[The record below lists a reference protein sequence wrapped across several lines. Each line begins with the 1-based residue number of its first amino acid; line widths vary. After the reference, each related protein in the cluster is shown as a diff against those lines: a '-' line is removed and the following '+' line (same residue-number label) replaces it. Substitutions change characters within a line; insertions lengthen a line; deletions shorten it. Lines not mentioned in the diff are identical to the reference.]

1 MADIRIDDTGR
12 VVLPESKT
20 LEYKVDLSSPDR
32 VLESIDQ
39 VMAFFRR
46 HAFLLS
52 KFGESPRRRD
62 VWSLPFDAL

>member
-32 VLESIDQ
+32 VLESI
-39 VMAFFRR
+39 VAF
-46 HAFLLS
+46 ANSAGGQL
-52 KFGESPRRRD
+52 
-62 VWSLPFDAL
+62 VVVNW